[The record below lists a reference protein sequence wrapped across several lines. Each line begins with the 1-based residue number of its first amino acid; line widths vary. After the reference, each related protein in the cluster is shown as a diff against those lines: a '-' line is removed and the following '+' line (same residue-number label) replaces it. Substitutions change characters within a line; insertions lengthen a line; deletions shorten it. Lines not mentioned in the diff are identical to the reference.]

1 VRFRQ
6 DEEEQEAS
14 EHLGVEEQPHRPQL
28 GVHVQGRRRVERR
41 ELEREAEH
49 VALRVGRARGR
60 AREAVHQ
67 VRRGR
72 VEVEQLDRARG
83 ELHPH
88 AAAVR
93 PEAERRAHAA
103 QHELHQPL
111 AVRAVKC

>member
-1 VRFRQ
+1 M
-6 DEEEQEAS
+6 
-14 EHLGVEEQPHRPQL
+14 
-28 GVHVQGRRRVERR
+28 ERR

-49 VALRVGRARGR
+49 VALRVGRAR
-60 AREAVHQ
+60 EAAHQ

-111 AVRAVKC
+111 AVRAVRC